1 MENIENL
8 DPKINKQISRIFDKN
23 HLLEILTKIFLSN
36 YYDVS
41 QTEDYNQ
48 KSQTKSQNLITEN
61 TQSKAKRPKLNPLF
75 DEELN
80 DSDFDGLSDL
90 QSQNF
95 SQYQNM
101 LIKESQNYQKTK
113 ENENHNDNDKEKPT
127 HNPEDFHVI
136 SHFINDISE
145 IFDFILTKIMLKSI
159 DRELEDQQTSEES
172 LTRISIQ
179 FDDVFQILAEYFPVG
194 TQFEV
199 LSCFRD

>member
-1 MENIENL
+1 MENAENL

-41 QTEDYNQ
+41 QTEDFIQ
-48 KSQTKSQNLITEN
+48 KSTKSQNNLITEN
-61 TQSKAKRPKLNPLF
+61 TQSKPKRPKLNPLF

-90 QSQNF
+90 QSQNI

-101 LIKESQNYQKTK
+101 LSQKTK
-113 ENENHNDNDKEKPT
+113 KPENDDKKPT
-127 HNPEDFHVI
+127 HNPEDFHVV

-145 IFDFILTKIMLKSI
+145 IFDFILMKIMLKSI
-159 DRELEDQQTSEES
+159 DRESRETDQQTSEES
-172 LTRISIQ
+172 LTRISIE
-179 FDDVFQILAEYFPVG
+179 FDDVFQVLAENFPVG

-199 LSCFRD
+199 LSCFKIED